1 MHVANPFPVLRNQVG
16 KILQDSGRDRRIA
29 WDRLGITHWE
39 AEGVPFRAVCMRTTA
54 HEFMHCNNR
63 YPGSQMNGS
72 AKQG

>member
-39 AEGVPFRAVCMRTTA
+39 AEVLHFGPYACARLRTNLCIVTIA
-54 HEFMHCNNR
+54 IQD
-63 YPGSQMNGS
+63 SQMGVW
-72 AKQG
+72 A